1 MRRALILLAHGARD
15 PVWAQPFHELTAR
28 VRALEPA
35 APARLAFLE
44 LMQPDL
50 EAATDELVAEGVDAI
65 RIVPIFLGQGAHVRR
80 DLPQR
85 LAALRRRHPGVEFA
99 CSPAAGEDRDVID
112 ALARFCLRDPE
123 SR

>member
-15 PVWAQPFHELTAR
+15 PAWAQPFHHLVAR
-28 VRALEPA
+28 VRALEPGT
-35 APARLAFLE
+35 PARLAFLE
-44 LMQPDL
+44 LMPPEL
-50 EAATDELVAEGVDAI
+50 EATADELVAEGIEAI
-65 RIVPIFLGQGAHVRR
+65 RIVPIFLGQGGHVRR

-85 LAALRRRHPGVEFA
+85 LGALQRRHPGVAFA

-112 ALARFCLRDPE
+112 ALARFCLREPE